1 MASILLIRCD
11 MDQDALIAIRKWY
24 ENQLEPLKGSPSHSI
39 VRRYIY
45 QRINEINMILFS
57 QDEQETLRSLDAL
70 CLLCST
76 SDDASQITT
85 YINKNYK
92 TTDEETPDFI
102 FDLCSRSKGAQEQ
115 ATKARKEN
123 HQTQQ

>member
-1 MASILLIRCD
+1 

-24 ENQLEPLKGSPSHSI
+24 ENQLQPLKGSPGHSK

-70 CLLCST
+70 FLLDPT
-76 SDDASQITT
+76 SDDASQVHPD
-85 YINKNYK
+85 INKTYEV
-92 TTDEETPDFI
+92 TDEETPDFI
-102 FDLCSRSKGAQEQ
+102 FNLCSRSKGIQD
-115 ATKARKEN
+115 
-123 HQTQQ
+123 

>member
-1 MASILLIRCD
+1 

-24 ENQLEPLKGSPSHSI
+24 ENQLDPLKGFPGHST

-70 CLLCST
+70 FLLEPISR
-76 SDDASQITT
+76 DASPVDPDINTT
-85 YINKNYK
+85 YEV
-92 TTDEETPDFI
+92 TDEETPDFI
-102 FDLCSRSKGAQEQ
+102 FNLYGRSKGIQDQ
-115 ATKARKEN
+115 ARKAKEEN
-123 HQTQQ
+123 QQTPRQNWRF

>member
-1 MASILLIRCD
+1 

-24 ENQLEPLKGSPSHSI
+24 ENQLDPLKGFPGHST

-70 CLLCST
+70 FLLEPISR
-76 SDDASQITT
+76 DASEVHRDSKEIHES
-85 YINKNYK
+85 
-92 TTDEETPDFI
+92 TDEDKPDFI
-102 FDLCSRSKGAQEQ
+102 FNLCGRSKGIQD
-115 ATKARKEN
+115 
-123 HQTQQ
+123 

>member
-1 MASILLIRCD
+1 

-24 ENQLEPLKGSPSHSI
+24 EEQLEPLKGSSGHST

-70 CLLCST
+70 FLLEPISR
-76 SDDASQITT
+76 DASEVHRDSKEI
-85 YINKNYK
+85 YES
-92 TTDEETPDFI
+92 TDEDKPDFI
-102 FDLCSRSKGAQEQ
+102 FNLCGRSKGIQD
-115 ATKARKEN
+115 
-123 HQTQQ
+123 